1 MYVNKFIRTRTQFE
15 KSLDN
20 GVFFQQIDT
29 TVNNDSLS
37 DIPDIL
43 DSTADQPDLSTINI
57 DELHRLCEEELPGE
71 TRKTTS
77 STQQDVGVE
86 LIGKCVTPSRIKS
99 VQDTLRRE
107 REWHLCALKL
117 LPSFFSKEEL
127 ASSNTDGT
135 YDKKCLD
142 STKLNSL
149 KLLVFTKFPACT
161 NDEKDR
167 AWRFIKG
174 KINCKCRAIR
184 KSLVKDSSPVRSV

>member
-1 MYVNKFIRTRTQFE
+1 MYVDKSIRGHNF
-15 KSLDN
+15 KKNLDN
-20 GVFFQQIDT
+20 GVFFFQQSDT
-29 TVNNDSLS
+29 AVNNDSLS

-43 DSTADQPDLSTINI
+43 DSPANQPDLSTLNI

-71 TRKTTS
+71 TTKAM

-99 VQDTLRRE
+99 VQETLRGERE
-107 REWHLCALKL
+107 RHLCALKL
-117 LPSFFSKEEL
+117 MPSFFSKEEL
-127 ASSNTDGT
+127 ASSNTDGM

-149 KLLVFTKFPACT
+149 KLLVFTKFPAIT